1 MERETTKHG
10 PRLDEALEA
19 ETRSLVQGS
28 PLESRAEEAREHEPP
43 GERDR
48 DVDARTAAPGALG
61 ADPVEARRELSR
73 HLRAS
78 AFPAGRDALLAEARG
93 ASAPEPVL
101 AALEALPA
109 GVTYGTVHEVWAALE
124 GHEDVRAAAA
134 REPLSEA
141 DR

>member
-1 MERETTKHG
+1 MERETTKQG
-10 PRLDEALEA
+10 PRLDDALEA
-19 ETRSLVQGS
+19 ETRSLVQ
-28 PLESRAEEAREHEPP
+28 
-43 GERDR
+43 
-48 DVDARTAAPGALG
+48 
-61 ADPVEARRELSR
+61 
-73 HLRAS
+73 
-78 AFPAGRDALLAEARG
+78 FPAGRDALLTEARG

-134 REPLSEA
+134 REPLTEA